1 MRNVILL
8 WTSWMIILCGVL
20 PVRAQTL
27 PENTPESSGA
37 GLPVELTDIDDLAS
51 FISSDPENGSDKET
65 EEMCDSIL
73 GCDSTFIYPGTLASA
88 KPLKPGDFIRFTTY
102 DIKGTVISSDEL
114 FARRKVTMINLWS
127 VTCSACLSEMGEL
140 TRMNQEYA
148 ARGGQIVGLAY
159 DAFTKEMIR
168 EAREISDDLML
179 PFVVLLPN
187 KSIYELFPTQSFPVT
202 FFIDSEGKVLGEP
215 VIGAR
220 TAVYRNRMEA
230 YLSAAE

>member
-8 WTSWMIILCGVL
+8 LTSWMIILCGAR
-20 PVRAQTL
+20 PVYAQTL
-27 PENTPESSGA
+27 PENTPESSEA
-37 GLPVELTDIDDLAS
+37 ELPIELSDIDDLVS
-51 FISSDPENGSDKET
+51 FLSSDPENESDKET

-73 GCDSTFIYPGTLASA
+73 GCDSTFIYPGILPSA
-88 KPLKPGDFIRFTTY
+88 KPLNPGDFISFSTY
-102 DIKGTVISSDEL
+102 DIKGTAIRSSEL
-114 FARRKVTMINLWS
+114 FAGHKVTMINLWS

-159 DAFTKEMIR
+159 DAFTKDMIR
-168 EAREISDDLML
+168 TAREISDDLLL
-179 PFVVLLPN
+179 PFVILLPN

-202 FFIDSEGKVLGEP
+202 FFIDSEGKVLGDP

-220 TAVYRNRMEA
+220 TAVYRERMEA
-230 YLSAAE
+230 YLSIAE